1 MSESA
6 GNSQPSGPTVNQNVS
21 SCILEAIAQLGMSQS
36 LSLISVD
43 GKNPWILELELQ
55 IT

>member
-6 GNSQPSGPTVNQNVS
+6 GTSQPSGPIVNQNRPPSTVG
-21 SCILEAIAQLGMSQS
+21 AIAQLGMPQS
-36 LSLISVD
+36 LSAISVD
-43 GKNPWILELELQ
+43 GKNPWILDLGLL